1 MMASD
6 EGSAR
11 LCCRPRTRSGS
22 AVSPAPVA
30 PLAAPHA
37 ATMSTARLRDEAGE
51 PTGRRHRRPDAALSR
66 KRHDNDDFHAAS
78 VSRRPPDVAIVIG
91 NARKRRALAGDDE
104 SADGSGW
111 PPSPAAARGAAC
123 GVDDDDS
130 DGECS
135 LLSHLLAKGGKT
147 GVGKLNGKRR
157 KDGAIE
163 DVLCF
168 LPVAKSDARRDRDG
182 ASGGVV
188 RECARR
194 SRQSAER
201 HSPDTAGTVASGTGG
216 GGGAV
221 AAAAPAAIPAG
232 HIGARK
238 LDGVDA
244 RRIRHSRKGLLAN
257 GRRSADDICK
267 NSSGGSSTNSIAKID
282 SSSNSNST
290 NIDSSRNSTNID
302 SSRNSTNIDSSRN
315 RTNMDSSRNSTNM
328 DSSRNS
334 TNIDSSSTNIDSSS
348 TNIDSSR
355 TNIDSSSTNI
365 DSSSTNIDSSRTNI
379 DSSDDRGSIAD
390 VPPPLWSGEWPSAAR
405 VGAVAAEAEGDGD
418 PVPGG
423 SLGICHGVSGD
434 GDDGGADDD
443 DGVGGV
449 GLMDAAFVE
458 TSGRISDSSPSA
470 VPETPEPARKRRR
483 GGLLLHRR
491 RRCRRV
497 SVTRSPNFVPVT
509 PSPILVSRKRRQPLP
524 ELSAEPPAC
533 SQAPMSHHNPP
544 TTQARRRLGL
554 RCSPSRDVC
563 PRGLAGGVSRASP
576 PASSSSPPSPR
587 CRRPR
592 HSFSDAAPGPSSTG
606 EWVRIPPNFIVINS
620 DDDDEVEGDAVFAQQ
635 QVQMDEDEAL
645 ARALQI
651 QFDEEEAERLAG
663 PGGRG
668 GGGGG
673 GGGGDTE
680 EFWHRPPT
688 RSSNH
693 QEEMPR
699 NQRRRRNPSQH
710 QHRDTYPGWTCC
722 SIPPNFLRAIAMTSM
737 HTQQQ
742 SPSNNGDDYEE
753 LLRLDEQLGVRA
765 HHLSAAD
772 IHRLPTQVF
781 SADLRKPN
789 SQCSI
794 CTEAYEEGEV
804 MRTLP
809 CLHAFHAA
817 CIDRW
822 LQQSAICPV
831 CRTNIMLD

>member
-11 LCCRPRTRSGS
+11 LRCRHRTRSGS
-22 AVSPAPVA
+22 AVSSAPLA
-30 PLAAPHA
+30 SLAAPHA
-37 ATMSTARLRDEAGE
+37 AKMSTARLRDEAGE
-51 PTGRRHRRPDAALSR
+51 PTGRRHHRPDAAPSR
-66 KRHDNDDFHAAS
+66 KHHDNDDDHAAS
-78 VSRRPPDVAIVIG
+78 VSRRPPDVVIG
-91 NARKRRALAGDDE
+91 NARKRRALASEDE
-104 SADGSGW
+104 SAGSSGW
-111 PPSPAAARGAAC
+111 PPSLAAARGAAR

-135 LLSHLLAKGGKT
+135 LLSRLLAKGGKT
-147 GVGKLNGKRR
+147 GVGKLNGKTRR
-157 KDGAIE
+157 DSAIE

-168 LPVAKSDARRDRDG
+168 LPVSKSDARRDRDG
-182 ASGGVV
+182 AGSGGGVV

-194 SRQSAER
+194 SRQSAEW
-201 HSPDTAGTVASGTGG
+201 HSPDAAGTVASGIGGG

-221 AAAAPAAIPAG
+221 AAAAAPAAIPAG
-232 HIGARK
+232 HFGAQK
-238 LDGVDA
+238 LDGDDA
-244 RRIRHSRKGLLAN
+244 RRIRHSRKGRLAN
-257 GRRSADDICK
+257 GRRSADGIYK
-267 NSSGGSSTNSIAKID
+267 NSSGGGSGTNS
-282 SSSNSNST
+282 
-290 NIDSSRNSTNID
+290 
-302 SSRNSTNIDSSRN
+302 
-315 RTNMDSSRNSTNM
+315 STNM

-348 TNIDSSR
+348 TNIDSS
-355 TNIDSSSTNI
+355 STNI
-365 DSSSTNIDSSRTNI
+365 DSSSTNIDSS
-379 DSSDDRGSIAD
+379 DDHGSVAD
-390 VPPPLWSGEWPSAAR
+390 VPPPLWSGERPSAAR
-405 VGAVAAEAEGDGD
+405 VGTVAAEAEGDSD

-434 GDDGGADDD
+434 SGGADDD
-443 DGVGGV
+443 DGGDDDGAAGV

-458 TSGRISDSSPSA
+458 TSGRFSDSSPST
-470 VPETPEPARKRRR
+470 VPATPELARRRRR
-483 GGLLLHRR
+483 GGLFLH

-509 PSPILVSRKRRQPLP
+509 PSPILASRKRRQPLP
-524 ELSAEPPAC
+524 ELSSEPPAC
-533 SQAPMSHHNPP
+533 SESPMSHQHPP

-554 RCSPSRDVC
+554 RCSPGRDVC
-563 PRGLAGGVSRASP
+563 PRGLAGGVSRAP
-576 PASSSSPPSPR
+576 PPSPPSPR

-592 HSFSDAAPGPSSTG
+592 HSFGDAAPGPSSTG

-620 DDDDEVEGDAVFAQQ
+620 DDDDEVGGDAALAQQ
-635 QVQMDEDEAL
+635 QQQVDEDEAL

-663 PGGRG
+663 PGGHGDG
-668 GGGGG
+668 GGHM
-673 GGGGDTE
+673 E
-680 EFWHRPPT
+680 EFWHRPLT

-693 QEEMPR
+693 QEELPR
-699 NQRRRRNPSQH
+699 SQRRRRNPSQH
-710 QHRDTYPGWTCC
+710 QHRDIDPGWTYCG
-722 SIPPNFLRAIAMTSM
+722 IPPNLLRAIAMTSM
-737 HTQQQ
+737 HTLQQ

-765 HHLSAAD
+765 HCLSAAD

-831 CRTNIMLD
+831 CRTNIILE